1 MSFRIA
7 IEPSGHTCAANVDE
21 TVLQAALNAGLTIPH
36 GCRNGACGACKG
48 KVLHGTVDHG
58 NAQDYVLSSSER
70 AAGMALFCCATPLSD
85 VVIEC
90 HELRTLGDIPVR
102 TFPCRVEKMERVASD
117 VMLLHLKL
125 PANERLQFLP
135 GQYIDILLKEGRRRA
150 FSLANAPHDD
160 GLLQLHVRHVPGGQ
174 FTTHVFENMKARD
187 ILRIEGPHGNFRIH
201 EPAMDRPIIDRPIIY
216 LAGGTG
222 FAPVKSM
229 IEHAI
234 HQGDLRPAQLY
245 WGARNFEGLYLH
257 DLPITWAAA
266 YPQFSYIPVLSE
278 ASPTDAWNGR
288 IGLVHH
294 AVLADHRDLSKHQVY
309 ACGAPAMIDV
319 ARRDFAARGL
329 PGDQFFADA
338 FTFAADTAA
347 VPA

>member
-7 IEPSGHTCAANVDE
+7 IEPSGHACAASADE
-21 TVLQAALNAGLTIPH
+21 TVLQAALNAGLTIPY

-48 KVLHGTVDHG
+48 KVLHGAVNHG
-58 NAQDYVLSSSER
+58 KAQEHALSASER
-70 AAGMALFCCATPLSD
+70 AAGLALFCCATPLSD

-102 TFPCRVEKMERVASD
+102 TFPCRVEKMDRVASD

-150 FSLANAPHDD
+150 FSLANAQHDD
-160 GLLQLHVRHVPGGQ
+160 GLLQLHVRHVPGGL
-174 FTTHVFENMKARD
+174 FTTHVFEKMRERD

-201 EPAMDRPIIDRPIIY
+201 EPATDRSIVY

-222 FAPVKSM
+222 FAPVKAM

-234 HQGDLRPAQLY
+234 HLGVVRPAQLY

-257 DLPITWAAA
+257 DLANRWAAA

-278 ASPTDAWNGR
+278 ATANDAWSGR
-288 IGLVHH
+288 VGLVHH
-294 AVLADHRDLSKHQVY
+294 AVLADHHDLSNHQVY
-309 ACGAPAMIDV
+309 ACGAPAMIDA

-347 VPA
+347 VPAR